1 MDDWTILM
9 GDWSDAYEGGEGDL
23 ARLWFPAFGP
33 QHWFFS
39 FILAAHRSAQTVES
53 AAWQFNGQPT

>member
-1 MDDWTILM
+1 M

-23 ARLWFPAFGP
+23 ARLFGFPLSGTSIG
-33 QHWFFS
+33 FFS